1 MFHLTYIMMHG
12 NTKLKFKGYKYI
24 DRELKFDQVINPGT
38 FLSQH
43 FQITS
48 PIVATIPITE
58 VWSKLFNIMWCS
70 VLGPHHEI

>member
-1 MFHLTYIMMHG
+1 MQQYG
-12 NTKLKFKGYKYI
+12 CKYI
-24 DRELKFDQVINPGT
+24 ARELKFAQVINPGT

-48 PIVATIPITE
+48 PVMATIHITE

-70 VLGPHHEI
+70 VLGPHNEIGI